1 MEWEG
6 KVFTGDGKAAD
17 FVELQPY
24 SAFIEDVLGFY
35 PYPGTLNLRG
45 DEDRLKML
53 KDFTEKFHED
63 SFQYRGQDFGG
74 VTVYPVIIGGYEAG
88 VLKPVRTRYG
98 EDVAEVVSEV
108 CLREKLDLED
118 ADRVKISA
126 S

>member
-6 KVFTGDGKAAD
+6 KVFTGEGKAAD
-17 FVELQPY
+17 FVELEPY
-24 SAFIEDVLGFY
+24 SAFIEDVLSFY

-45 DEDRLKML
+45 DKDRLKTL
-53 KDFTEKFHED
+53 KDSTEKFHEG
-63 SFQYRGQDFGG
+63 SFHYQGQDFGG
-74 VTVYPVIIGGYEAG
+74 LTVYPVIIGGYGAG
-88 VLKPVRTRYG
+88 ILEPERTRYG
-98 EDVAEVVSEV
+98 EDVAEIVSNV